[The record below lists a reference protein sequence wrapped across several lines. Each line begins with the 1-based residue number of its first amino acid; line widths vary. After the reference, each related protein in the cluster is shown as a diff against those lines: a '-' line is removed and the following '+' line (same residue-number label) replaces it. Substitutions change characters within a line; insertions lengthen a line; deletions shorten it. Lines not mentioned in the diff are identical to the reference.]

1 MTDGVGGYTELYNV
15 ASITP
20 ITIGASTFVLAAAVL
35 DSGIQIINITDPYNP
50 TPAYAISD
58 NVGGYDTLSGSSY
71 TVTTTIDDVIY
82 AFVTANNE
90 NGIQIHN

>member
-58 NVGGYDTLSGSSY
+58 NVGGMIHYLVPHILSPQPLRCHLCLCDS
-71 TVTTTIDDVIY
+71 
-82 AFVTANNE
+82 
-90 NGIQIHN
+90 Q